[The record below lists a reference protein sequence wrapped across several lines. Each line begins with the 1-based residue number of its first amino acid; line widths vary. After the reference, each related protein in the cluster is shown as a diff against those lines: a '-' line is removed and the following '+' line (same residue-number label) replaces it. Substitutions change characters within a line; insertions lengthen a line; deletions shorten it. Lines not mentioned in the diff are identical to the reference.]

1 MENKA
6 HARSSLVMGLGLIA
20 LLLFTANFYQY
31 VTQRLLPRLTQYAV
45 FTPPRCDRSLRIHTF
60 VREGEAT
67 RDKHGVQ
74 IQIHRSD
81 RQLAEIIARQ
91 STIHLRPFSKF
102 MRIEAEMRRL
112 KSDLQAE
119 ELELRRLERRLR
131 TKSAEMD
138 AAAGRAAGQSPHV
151 LIER

>member
-1 MENKA
+1 MENQH
-6 HARSSLVMGLGLIA
+6 HARSSLVMALGLIA
-20 LLLFTANFYQY
+20 LLLFMANFYRY
-31 VTQRLLPRLTQYAV
+31 VTGRLLPQLTQYAA

-60 VREGEAT
+60 VHAGEAT
-67 RDKHGVQ
+67 RNKHRIQV
-74 IQIHRSD
+74 QIHRTD
-81 RQLAEIIARQ
+81 RQLAEVLARQ

-112 KSDLQAE
+112 KSELQAE
-119 ELELRRLERRLR
+119 ESELRRLERRLR

-138 AAAGRAAGQSPHV
+138 AAAVQSPHV

>member
-20 LLLFTANFYQY
+20 LLLFTANFYRY

-45 FTPPRCDRSLRIHTF
+45 FTPPHCDRSLRIHTF
-60 VREGEAT
+60 ALPEEAT
-67 RDKHGVQ
+67 RDKRVRVR
-74 IQIHRSD
+74 IHRSD
-81 RQLAEIIARQ
+81 RSLAEDLARS
-91 STIHLRPFSKF
+91 STMHVRPFTKF

-112 KSDLQAE
+112 QSEVQAE
-119 ELELRRLERRLR
+119 EMALRRLERRV
-131 TKSAEMD
+131 KSDGMD
-138 AAAGRAAGQSPHV
+138 AASERAAAQSPHI